1 MAFRFPLETILR
13 LRRGQEQAE
22 RLKLEAIIS
31 EQRQIRARL
40 DEMIEHSVESR
51 RRFQQEITEGVSGS
65 QLRFQATRQANVLLV
80 RATLESRLSQL
91 ENNRLAQIQIFYMSR
106 QRREILEN
114 LRLHKFEVYAQE
126 EARREQQDLDDLFVM
141 KTEIVL
147 GESE

>member
-1 MAFRFPLETILR
+1 LQ

-31 EQRQIRARL
+31 EQRQIHARL

-106 QRREILEN
+106 RRREILEN
-114 LRLHKFEVYAQE
+114 LRLRKFEVYAQE
-126 EARREQQDLDDLFVM
+126 QARREQQDLDDLFVM